1 VDLALAQVEVDAVVG
16 NDRAE
21 LLRYTAEL
29 ECEGL
34 LGQG

>member
-1 VDLALAQVEVDAVVG
+1 VNLAFAQVEVDAVVG

-21 LLRYTAEL
+21 LLRYASEL
-29 ECEGL
+29 ECEGI

>member
-1 VDLALAQVEVDAVVG
+1 VDLAFAQVEVDAVVG

-21 LLRYTAEL
+21 PLGYAAKL